1 MLTVSSSSPLPLLW
15 SSARCILLAL
25 PLFSRA
31 KHRMPTDP
39 HPEAFIDTV
48 SGSIPVD
55 AIGVAGL
62 NVRDLNGAWHY
73 LEIPDAHICAD
84 VDVVVD
90 TYYDGY
96 HTIPTA
102 CEAMVLLADDTD
114 LTALQ
119 HAAEQWELAE
129 DVSLW
134 DYVDPTPNY

>member
-1 MLTVSSSSPLPLLW
+1 MT
-15 SSARCILLAL
+15 ILAITSFDIVEL
-25 PLFSRA
+25 
-31 KHRMPTDP
+31 
-39 HPEAFIDTV
+39 
-48 SGSIPVD
+48 D
-55 AIGVAGL
+55 AGT
-62 NVRDLNGAWHY
+62 Y
-73 LEIPDAHICAD
+73 AHICAD

-134 DYVDPTPNY
+134 DYVDPTPDYEPALAGY